1 MTRVVVADVLDILSG
16 IFYTT
21 AEGEELDPYNG
32 HQFCL
37 ALKRSKMT
45 DRLEAYTKDGSTRY
59 VLSTISMRAGLGFLL
74 TQRPEAKE
82 E

>member
-1 MTRVVVADVLDILSG
+1 MAGVPGILSG

-21 AEGEELDPYNG
+21 EEAGKLDPYNG

-37 ALKRSKMT
+37 ALKRNKVT

-59 VLSTISMRAGLGFLL
+59 VLSTISMRAGLDFLL
-74 TQRPEAKE
+74 TRRPEAKE